1 MKRWILIGT
10 LLAAAFTTAAGQNHI
25 ERAMRRAREER
36 EALAR
41 KTVVSDEGT
50 AGAGYLTYRVEN
62 GDTTYFDS
70 IDPVWIWGRGKGP
83 QSEKQW
89 RKYYKTVWRFAKVY
103 PYALAA
109 GRLQEIVDSTIAA
122 GNYGRMK
129 KDRYI
134 AEVQKELFKDFEGG
148 LRNMTISQ
156 GGDPAETDRPGDRP
170 VFLLHHQDLQ
180 ERGGGGIL
188 ERHRPPVR
196 QRPQRLLRPRRRG
209 QGSRGTLP
217 ALARR
222 HVPGSVL
229 VDFLGRAPGCQNTS
243 KVSDPAS

>member
-148 LRNMTISQ
+148 L
-156 GGDPAETDRPGDRP
+156 
-170 VFLLHHQDLQ
+170 
-180 ERGGGGIL
+180 L

>member
-89 RKYYKTVWRFAKVY
+89 RKYYKTVWRFI
-103 PYALAA
+103 PTP
-109 GRLQEIVDSTIAA
+109 S
-122 GNYGRMK
+122 
-129 KDRYI
+129 
-134 AEVQKELFKDFEGG
+134 
-148 LRNMTISQ
+148 
-156 GGDPAETDRPGDRP
+156 
-170 VFLLHHQDLQ
+170 
-180 ERGGGGIL
+180 
-188 ERHRPPVR
+188 PPD
-196 QRPQRLLRPRRRG
+196 
-209 QGSRGTLP
+209 GSRKSWT
-217 ALARR
+217 
-222 HVPGSVL
+222 
-229 VDFLGRAPGCQNTS
+229 APSRPEIMG
-243 KVSDPAS
+243 A